1 MIIKIDHPEL
11 GPQNSYVTTE
21 VTATDTSTEVENTEG
36 YTSGDYVV
44 FGHPG
49 EEKTEIVLLT
59 GVTGNTTLNHT
70 TGPVYDH
77 PVRTPIYQIKYN
89 QIEIYR
95 AGSQGGAYSLIA
107 TIDITLDEDYTIYD
121 DTAGDTSSWYKLR
134 YKDANDS
141 SYSGYSDEV
150 QGIGYTTDSLRDMT
164 NEVLEEFGDTLAK
177 QVKRKRVKKL
187 LQAGVRKI
195 TMALIQAQPDYRK
208 AYTTTSLVS
217 GTATYDLPERFLLLD
232 RMDIN
237 FSGSV
242 AADAFKAEYENER
255 SGMPN
260 QIYSTADPRVS
271 IRGEQ
276 FVIKPTPTSSSGL
289 AFIWYWNAP
298 EEMENES
305 DEHGL
310 PYGARDTLV
319 LYALY
324 RLWLSKNVD
333 KAKYYQSAF
342 KDSLAEVLD
351 FLAQKRGMKSFR
363 VDVEF
368 GYDLYDPE

>member
-1 MIIKIDHPEL
+1 M
-11 GPQNSYVTTE
+11 N
-21 VTATDTSTEVENTEG
+21 
-36 YTSGDYVV
+36 
-44 FGHPG
+44 
-49 EEKTEIVLLT
+49 
-59 GVTGNTTLNHT
+59 
-70 TGPVYDH
+70 
-77 PVRTPIYQIKYN
+77 
-89 QIEIYR
+89 
-95 AGSQGGAYSLIA
+95 
-107 TIDITLDEDYTIYD
+107 DYTIYD

-164 NEVLEEFGDTLAK
+164 NEVLEEFGDVLAK

-242 AADAFKAEYENER
+242 ATDAFKAEYENER

-276 FVIKPTPTSSSGL
+276 FVIKPTPTSSSGV

-298 EEMENES
+298 EEMENEA

-310 PYGARDTLV
+310 PYGSRDTLV